1 MQCVAMPLIWLFSF
15 FHRFYLCVDGRR
27 TCGVLLIFFLL
38 AFLSPFLQKKCYAEN
53 TKIDLLFYDFNQDSL
68 SQSERTKIADEII
81 RRFRIGEDKDKNF
94 ILDLTRRESESNDYV
109 EASKYIRK
117 ELGYSDTRDLQTLR
131 NTLADPSQD
140 IEKRYDAVMILS
152 DNKDP
157 NAVQVFRQ
165 IVLDPNED
173 ASLRMN
179 SLSGIRT
186 TQKDNDFSEFF
197 HILNENDFNFEE
209 GSPQDYLIRQAG
221 HMGNDKIFRHISDL
235 IFSQRI
241 DNKKI
246 PSEIR
251 FAFYRAAKNSPNT
264 RSIFLSLLR
273 DKSIED
279 TLFKSSLL
287 LALLEK
293 DIMSVTELIGYGFTE
308 NQIKKLLRE
317 QIDLQRIN
325 SLMQDK
331 KYSKKE
337 NVENIIVPTPQGPE
351 TSDNQTAATICSDNR
366 ETSPQ
371 IEATAKNIETIVEWV
386 DSKAIQKS
394 ENISKAREIERQLR
408 DALERFDIDAQRY
421 EVSVEPIENEI
432 IRLNNEINSPLPFT
446 FEKLVTEVA
455 EVFGYNEFGTHESR
469 RREIEKK
476 RFEIWKKER
485 EILNPALEELKT
497 TYDEGVRF
505 FDAYSSYSKKSFSST
520 YLNELEL
527 LAKGRE
533 MLSEFSKL
541 QQKQNHN

>member
-221 HMGNDKIFRHISDL
+221 HMGNDKI
-235 IFSQRI
+235 
-241 DNKKI
+241 
-246 PSEIR
+246 
-251 FAFYRAAKNSPNT
+251 
-264 RSIFLSLLR
+264 
-273 DKSIED
+273 
-279 TLFKSSLL
+279 
-287 LALLEK
+287 
-293 DIMSVTELIGYGFTE
+293 
-308 NQIKKLLRE
+308 
-317 QIDLQRIN
+317 
-325 SLMQDK
+325 
-331 KYSKKE
+331 
-337 NVENIIVPTPQGPE
+337 
-351 TSDNQTAATICSDNR
+351 
-366 ETSPQ
+366 
-371 IEATAKNIETIVEWV
+371 
-386 DSKAIQKS
+386 
-394 ENISKAREIERQLR
+394 
-408 DALERFDIDAQRY
+408 
-421 EVSVEPIENEI
+421 
-432 IRLNNEINSPLPFT
+432 
-446 FEKLVTEVA
+446 
-455 EVFGYNEFGTHESR
+455 
-469 RREIEKK
+469 
-476 RFEIWKKER
+476 
-485 EILNPALEELKT
+485 
-497 TYDEGVRF
+497 
-505 FDAYSSYSKKSFSST
+505 
-520 YLNELEL
+520 
-527 LAKGRE
+527 
-533 MLSEFSKL
+533 
-541 QQKQNHN
+541 